1 MRGSGVKMWQRMEPR
16 RRRSRSQWAMIG
28 HAGFHHV
35 SLGDTRKG
43 FHQKRQQIETAGKK
57 QAEKPVKIP
66 FQWSNK
72 QEKTTQEKKKAVA
85 DGWRGGFK
93 DFKEMELTSVEPLSY
108 VFCGYSL
115 WLYNCGRLRHAQ
127 LLCSNLSL
135 KGSGKDHHVPVR
147 LKKENL
153 WSTFFL

>member
-66 FQWSNK
+66 FCGLISKRK
-72 QEKTTQEKKKAVA
+72 QLRKKKRQWQMVGEE
-85 DGWRGGFK
+85 DSK
-93 DFKEMELTSVEPLSY
+93 I
-108 VFCGYSL
+108 
-115 WLYNCGRLRHAQ
+115 LRKW
-127 LLCSNLSL
+127 N
-135 KGSGKDHHVPVR
+135 
-147 LKKENL
+147 
-153 WSTFFL
+153 